1 VNHETHQDTDSGRT
15 TDRAGRIA
23 LCARFPVSAT
33 SPCGL
38 LADIFAVDR
47 DTASA
52 WLTAWDSVGLMG
64 LRDRAHPGR
73 PRRGIEA
80 DVEALEADL
89 ERAPQ
94 HIQALPVRFHER
106 TGKSISLATVKHWL
120 KERHW
125 VWKRCRRSVKAHCN
139 PALFEQGRRVLKA
152 LQDKEADGDIELFY
166 LDESGFSS
174 GVSGRVN
181 VIGLM
186 NSQGAGYFHP
196 VETTVTSAT
205 VAEVMA
211 GFIQSRPDDK
221 LTVAVMDN
229 APLH

>member
-1 VNHETHQDTDSGRT
+1 
-15 TDRAGRIA
+15 
-23 LCARFPVSAT
+23 
-33 SPCGL
+33 
-38 LADIFAVDR
+38 
-47 DTASA
+47 
-52 WLTAWDSVGLMG
+52 
-64 LRDRAHPGR
+64 
-73 PRRGIEA
+73 
-80 DVEALEADL
+80 VEALEADL

-106 TGKSISLATVKHWL
+106 TGKSISLATVKRWL
-120 KERHW
+120 KKRHW

-174 GVSGRVN
+174 RSCVPYAWQKQGGTRALPANVPGLVN

-205 VAEVMA
+205 VAEAMA

-229 APLH
+229 APLHKKAVREGQANWLLGRVWVRFLPPYSPELNRIEVLWKKIKYE